1 MQSNPAGSSSGAG
14 LEAERLRVQGGTW
27 THSHSG
33 LMSSLA
39 VTVTTFNI
47 SRFAVLGARF
57 GCEFRTAGGVAP
69 PVVCLYTCC
78 LINV

>member
-1 MQSNPAGSSSGAG
+1 MLKKKFNEIMCITVGSSRVSERH
-14 LEAERLRVQGGTW
+14 LEPGDDMEGEGQDTTW
-27 THSHSG
+27 RHSHSG

-57 GCEFRTAGGVAP
+57 GCK
-69 PVVCLYTCC
+69 
-78 LINV
+78 